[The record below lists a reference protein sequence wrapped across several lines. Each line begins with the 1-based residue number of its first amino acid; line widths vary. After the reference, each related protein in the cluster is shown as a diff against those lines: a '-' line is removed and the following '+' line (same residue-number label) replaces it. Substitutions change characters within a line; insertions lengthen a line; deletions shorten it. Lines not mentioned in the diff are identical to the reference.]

1 MIKELIHDP
10 IFLVGK
16 SEIATK
22 EDLQLAQDLLYML
35 IAHMETRCSH
45 SGEVSEE
52 DKQIGGWVML
62 ALKATS

>member
-16 SEIATK
+16 LEIATK
-22 EDLQLAQDLLYML
+22 EDLLLAQDLLYML

-52 DKQIGGWVML
+52 IGGWVML